1 MSDSVVHS
9 IPPGVL
15 KLLEGDITRDDAD
28 AIVNAANSALA
39 GGGGVDGAI
48 HRAAGPKLPGAC
60 REIIAVIGRLPAGG
74 AVITPGFDLPAR
86 HIIHTVGPIWRGGR
100 DGEPEK
106 LRSAYAQSI
115 ARAVENGLATISF
128 PAVSTG
134 VYGYPVELAAP
145 IALGVMAE
153 ALAGGKLREV
163 RLYLHGKHAF
173 GLWRSAADDLFG
185 GIVR

>member
-1 MSDSVVHS
+1 MSDTVLYSLGQ
-9 IPPGVL
+9 GVL
-15 KLLEGDITRDDAD
+15 KLLEGDITKDDAD

-48 HRAAGPKLPGAC
+48 HRAAGPQLPPAC
-60 REIIAVIGRLPAGG
+60 REIIAKIGRLPAGG

-86 HIIHTVGPIWRGGR
+86 HIIHTVGPIWRGGNE
-100 DGEPEK
+100 GEPEK
-106 LRSAYAQSI
+106 LRSAYAESI
-115 ARAVENGLATISF
+115 TRAVENGLGTLSF

-145 IALGVMAE
+145 IALTVMAE
-153 ALAGGKLREV
+153 ALTSGRLREI

-173 GLWRSAADDLFG
+173 GLWRSVADDLFG
-185 GIVR
+185 GITR